1 MSVKDSKVFI
11 ASALTSIAGGLAYL
25 ATEYVDEATV
35 VVGVGVIGMV
45 ATWWAQNKE
54 AIADNLED
62 TLEDELGLDVE
73 VDAALDKIAD
83 SAHDVATETLERV
96 AEGEGDVTLVDALED
111 ALESEVEEETG
122 LQIEINIDLMT
133 VAELKESLRDL
144 GLKVSGR
151 KAELQARLKAAVE

>member
-73 VDAALDKIAD
+73 VDAALDKISD
-83 SAHDVATETLERV
+83 SAHDVAAETLERV
-96 AEGEGDVTLVDALED
+96 AEGEGDGEG
-111 ALESEVEEETG
+111 E
-122 LQIEINIDLMT
+122 
-133 VAELKESLRDL
+133 KE
-144 GLKVSGR
+144 KV
-151 KAELQARLKAAVE
+151 